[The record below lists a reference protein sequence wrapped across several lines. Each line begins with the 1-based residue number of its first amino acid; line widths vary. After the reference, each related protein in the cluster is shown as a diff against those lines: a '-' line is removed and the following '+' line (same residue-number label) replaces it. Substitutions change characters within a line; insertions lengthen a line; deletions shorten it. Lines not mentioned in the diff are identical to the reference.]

1 MAYAM
6 NAYVE
11 TAIAGDTIP
20 RTIASQIY
28 SDGCWFQGK
37 VQIGLSVSI
46 FAYITALS
54 NPLK

>member
-11 TAIAGDTIP
+11 TAIAGATIP

-28 SDGCWFQGK
+28 SDGC
-37 VQIGLSVSI
+37 
-46 FAYITALS
+46 
-54 NPLK
+54 

>member
-28 SDGCWFQGK
+28 SDGC
-37 VQIGLSVSI
+37 
-46 FAYITALS
+46 
-54 NPLK
+54 